1 MKFIKNLI
9 LFTYIYLISQ
19 IYCVSRALYLDKE
32 KCLQDNF
39 YTGMNLLI
47 TYKITDTDIKLT
59 STTKSIFRVTIHSET
74 KDLYKMFYGS
84 KLTGKFSYNVEESDK
99 YKICITTSD
108 KDLFKYKKFLH
119 LIFNVQSSDEIYD
132 ENSAKTKD
140 FQKVNITMQ
149 NLNSKVDSI
158 EVMQNFQVEVEDEFS
173 KKQIETSSR
182 LAFLSV
188 CQIGIICLVGIYH
201 VYSLRK
207 VFKDKIWTP
216 F

>member
-1 MKFIKNLI
+1 MRSLEKFCQPSKI
-9 LFTYIYLISQ
+9 FT
-19 IYCVSRALYLDKE
+19 K
-32 KCLQDNF
+32 
-39 YTGMNLLI
+39 
-47 TYKITDTDIKLT
+47 KIGI
-59 STTKSIFRVTIHSET
+59 I
-74 KDLYKMFYGS
+74 
-84 KLTGKFSYNVEESDK
+84 
-99 YKICITTSD
+99 TSD
-108 KDLFKYKKFLH
+108 KELFKYKKFLH
-119 LIFNVQSSDEIYD
+119 LVFKVQSSDEIYD
-132 ENSAKTKD
+132 EDSAKAKD

-182 LAFLSV
+182 LAFLSI
-188 CQIGIICLVGIYH
+188 CQIVIICIVGIYH

>member
-1 MKFIKNLI
+1 MKLITLI
-9 LFTYIYLISQ
+9 LTIIYSISQ
-19 IYCVSRALYLDKE
+19 ISCISSALYFDKE
-32 KCLQDNF
+32 KCLQDNL
-39 YTGMNLLI
+39 YKGTNLLV
-47 TYKITDTDIKLT
+47 TYQITDEDIKLT
-59 STTKSIFRVTIHSET
+59 PNKSTFRISIRSET
-74 KDLYKMFYGS
+74 KDYFQMFYGS
-84 KLTGKFSYNVEESDK
+84 KKTGKFSYNVEDSDK
-99 YKICITTSD
+99 YKICIITSD
-108 KDLFKYKKFLH
+108 KELFKYKKFLH
-119 LIFNVQSSDEIYD
+119 LVFKVQSSDEIYD
-132 ENSAKTKD
+132 EDSAKAKD

-182 LAFLSV
+182 LAFLSI
-188 CQIGIICLVGIYH
+188 CQIVIICIVGIYH

>member
-1 MKFIKNLI
+1 MKFFL
-9 LFTYIYLISQ
+9 LISLFINIILLSQ
-19 IYCVSRALYLDKE
+19 ISCVSRALYFDKE
-32 KCLQDNF
+32 KCLQDNL
-39 YTGMNLLI
+39 YSGMNLLI

-59 STTKSIFRVTIHSET
+59 STNKSLFRITIRAET
-74 KDLYKMFYGS
+74 KDVFKLFYGT

-99 YKICITTSD
+99 YRICITSSD
-108 KDLFKYKKFLH
+108 RDIFKLKKFLH
-119 LIFNVQSSDEIYD
+119 LVFKIQSSDEIYD
-132 ENSAKTKD
+132 ENSAKAKD

-158 EVMQNFQVEVEDEFS
+158 EVMQNFQVDVEDQFS

-182 LAFLSV
+182 LAFLSIV
-188 CQIGIICLVGIYH
+188 QIIIICLVGVYH